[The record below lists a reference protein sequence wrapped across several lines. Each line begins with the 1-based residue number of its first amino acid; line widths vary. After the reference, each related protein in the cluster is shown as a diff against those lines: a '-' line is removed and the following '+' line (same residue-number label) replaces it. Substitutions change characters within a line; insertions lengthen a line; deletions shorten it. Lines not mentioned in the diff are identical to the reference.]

1 MSTLTVD
8 QIDQSLAT
16 LTLRDQLFLME
27 RLARSIRQNTLEST
41 QFEDALEA
49 MAQDPAI
56 QRELATID
64 HEFLITE
71 LDGLDDQAW

>member
-27 RLARSIRQNTLEST
+27 RLARSIRENTLEST

-49 MAQDPAI
+49 MSQDPAI
-56 QRELATID
+56 QRELAIID